1 MRIIRLT
8 ILSLAFMTCLSVS
21 AQVTS
26 DSIQTDHYKT
36 KQFDCV
42 IFPDNY
48 IDLIGGERFTPSRTE
63 VDQAEKTLVEDLE
76 ELNNPLINQ
85 GGKYNPIIHKNL
97 KKYNRQYF
105 GYIDNNGDKI
115 LLINCFWKQKNRFEN
130 WTKERVMVLDG
141 GSHYWSIK
149 LNLTTGKLFDLSV
162 NGSA

>member
-1 MRIIRLT
+1 MRKILLT

-21 AQVTS
+21 AQMTP

-48 IDLIGGERFTPSRTE
+48 IDLIGGERFTPSRNE
-63 VDQAEKTLVEDLE
+63 VDQAEKALIENLE

-105 GYIDNNGDKI
+105 GYIDKNGDKI
-115 LLINCFWKQKNRFEN
+115 LLINCFWRQKNRFDN
-130 WTKERVMVLDG
+130 WTKERVMVFDG

-162 NGSA
+162 NGIA

>member
-8 ILSLAFMTCLSVS
+8 VLSLALMTCFCING
-21 AQVTS
+21 QVNS

-36 KQFDCV
+36 KEFDCV

-63 VDQAEKTLVEDLE
+63 VDQAQKALTEDLE

-85 GGKYNPIIHKNL
+85 GGKYSPIIHKNL

-149 LNLTTGKLFDLSV
+149 LNLATGKLFDLSV
-162 NGSA
+162 NGNA